1 MSLKTNPSPF
11 SILMRKR
18 MWGTLTPLC
27 LALAPAAVALDEYMP
42 VPVRVMQINAGL
54 ERAAITGQFEHSWEN
69 NEVADED
76 DPLSIPVQGK
86 FGVLENL
93 EGSMAARYLI
103 HDSSG
108 NTGLDRPVLALKYA
122 NPATGGGG
130 YLAISLPV
138 GFEDIMNAGN
148 YATMTFGAMYG
159 KQFPKFGL
167 LANASYSFNTEDNQ
181 KNKIDNLRFF
191 AKPEVPI
198 KAAYFVNRKQR
209 LGVSLAAIYELQ
221 FNRTAAGE
229 SVDEG
234 AHLFQLAPGALW
246 TLNPIVSGELTA
258 TFNVA
263 GQNQPAG
270 SSVRAQLYFSL
281 EEDVYNA
288 L

>member
-1 MSLKTNPSPF
+1 MSFKTNPSPF
-11 SILMRKR
+11 FRLMRKR
-18 MWGTLTPLC
+18 MRGSITPLC

-42 VPVRVMQINAGL
+42 VPARVMQINAGI
-54 ERAAITGQFEHSWEN
+54 ERGSMTGYFEDTWEN
-69 NEVADED
+69 NEIPDED
-76 DPLSIPVQGK
+76 NPVSIPVQGK
-86 FGVLENL
+86 FGVLDNL

-103 HDSSG
+103 HDTAG

-122 NPATGGGG
+122 NPASGGGG
-130 YLAISLPV
+130 FLAISLPV

-191 AKPEVPI
+191 AKPEMPI
-198 KAAYFVNRKQR
+198 NAAYLVNRKQR
-209 LGVSLAAIYELQ
+209 LGVSLAAVYEFH
-221 FNRTAAGE
+221 FNRTMAGE

-246 TLNPIVSGELTA
+246 TLNRIVSAEINA
-258 TFNVA
+258 AFNVA

-270 SSVRAQLYFSL
+270 TSVRAQLYFSL
-281 EEDVYNA
+281 EEDIYNA